1 MLEAKLISAESL
13 RRFGIAALVQ
23 VGMSE
28 GDAATVAEVQV
39 NADLRGVHTHGI
51 SSIPGYCDRI
61 KRGGTNPKARPA
73 IVQEGPAY
81 ALIDADNAQGQVSGV
96 RAMSVCIEKATRSGV
111 AVASVRNSNHY
122 GMGAYYAMMAL
133 KQDLIGLC
141 TTNGGNLIPPWG
153 GVRPT
158 FGNNPLSVAVP
169 AGARHPVVL
178 DIAMSVVAGGK
189 VGLTV
194 AEGKPIPPGWIL
206 DREGRPTTDPAA
218 ARDALLVPIGEYK
231 GYGLTMVME
240 TLAAV
245 LSGARFAL
253 QQDRAWS
260 RDASRPGERGHFF
273 LAINPAMFM
282 PIADFKARVD
292 QMI

>member
-1 MLEAKLISAESL
+1 
-13 RRFGIAALVQ
+13 
-23 VGMSE
+23 
-28 GDAATVAEVQV
+28 
-39 NADLRGVHTHGI
+39 
-51 SSIPGYCDRI
+51 
-61 KRGGTNPKARPA
+61 
-73 IVQEGPAY
+73 
-81 ALIDADNAQGQVSGV
+81 
-96 RAMSVCIEKATRSGV
+96 
-111 AVASVRNSNHY
+111 
-122 GMGAYYAMMAL
+122 
-133 KQDLIGLC
+133 
-141 TTNGGNLIPPWG
+141 
-153 GVRPT
+153 
-158 FGNNPLSVAVP
+158 
-169 AGARHPVVL
+169 
-178 DIAMSVVAGGK
+178 GK

-260 RDASRPGERGHFF
+260 RDSTRPGERGHFF

-292 QMI
+292 QMIADVHGSPLAVGASRIYAPGEIEWETYGRARERGITLPGSAYASIARYAEAAGLTEALR